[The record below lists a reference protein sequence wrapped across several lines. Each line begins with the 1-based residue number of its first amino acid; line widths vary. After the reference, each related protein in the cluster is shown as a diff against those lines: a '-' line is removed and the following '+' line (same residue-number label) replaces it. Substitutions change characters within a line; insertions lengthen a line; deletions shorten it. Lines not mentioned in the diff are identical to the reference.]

1 MVTAEHPPLALSVAE
16 AAEASGLSP
25 HTLRYYERAG
35 LLEPV
40 SRNGSGHRRYNAA
53 DLERINFLTKLRGT
67 GMPVRD
73 VRRYGALMRAGEATN
88 GQRLALLEAHRETV
102 VAKLEATAKNL
113 ELIDWKINFYRERLK
128 RT

>member
-1 MVTAEHPPLALSVAE
+1 MVTAEYPPRALSVAE

-40 SRNGSGHRRYNAA
+40 SRNGRGHRRYNST

-67 GMPVRD
+67 GMPVRV
-73 VRRYGALMRAGEATN
+73 VRRYSAMMRAGEATN
-88 GQRLALLEAHRETV
+88 EQRLALLEAHRETV
-102 VAKLEATAKNL
+102 VAKLGAIAKNL